1 MIDAGALAAWTGA
14 VLGTAAALIVGHSR
28 RVRMEAVARACHEL
42 RGPLSAVR
50 LGLELGS
57 AGGELTPARLRAI
70 DLELG
75 RASLA
80 LDDLAATRV
89 SATRLAATRL
99 AAARR
104 RPRVLGSCE
113 PVDLAQLLADSVE
126 AWRPRAIRAGAE
138 LSVAW
143 SGDARRVWG
152 DRIRLAQATGN
163 LIANAIEHGG
173 ATIQARG
180 TATDR
185 GARIEVLDDGPGLPA
200 PVAELAGRARGGR
213 GRRGRGLAIARSVAR
228 AHGGDLASAPSE
240 RGARLVLELLA
251 VPGAGQPPNRRLA
264 QLRETGE
271 GAPVWV
277 ARLRGSSSRRI

>member
-1 MIDAGALAAWTGA
+1 VSGPGALAAWIAA
-14 VLGTAAALIVGHSR
+14 VLGTAAAAIAGRSL

-50 LGLELGS
+50 LGLELGCV
-57 AGGELTPARLRAI
+57 GGELTPTRLRAI
-70 DLELG
+70 ELELG

-80 LDDLAATRV
+80 LDDLT
-89 SATRLAATRL
+89 ATRL

-104 RPRVLGSCE
+104 RPRVLGPCE
-113 PVDLAQLLADSVE
+113 SVDLAQLLADSVE

-143 SGDARRVWG
+143 SGDVTRVWV
-152 DRIRLAQATGN
+152 DRVRLAQATGN

-173 ATIQARG
+173 ARIQACG
-180 TATDR
+180 TVTDQ

-213 GRRGRGLAIARSVAR
+213 GRRGRGLAIARTVAQ
-228 AHGGDLASAPSE
+228 AHGGDLAAAPSD
-240 RGARLVLELLA
+240 RGARLVLEL
-251 VPGAGQPPNRRLA
+251 PGTPRAD
-264 QLRETGE
+264 
-271 GAPVWV
+271 
-277 ARLRGSSSRRI
+277 RGGSGSTMVDRDP

>member
-1 MIDAGALAAWTGA
+1 VIDAGVLAGCSGAL
-14 VLGTAAALIVGHSR
+14 LGTVAAAIAGHSL

-57 AGGELTPARLRAI
+57 ALGELTPARLRAI
-70 DLELG
+70 ELELG
-75 RASLA
+75 LASLA
-80 LDDLAATRV
+80 LDDLGAV
-89 SATRLAATRL
+89 RL

-104 RPRVLGSCE
+104 RPRVLCACE

-138 LSVAW
+138 LSVTW
-143 SGDARRVWG
+143 SGDAARVWG
-152 DRIRLAQATGN
+152 DRVRLAQATGN

-180 TATDR
+180 TATDL

-213 GRRGRGLAIARSVAR
+213 GRRGRGLAIARTVAQ
-228 AHGGDLASAPSE
+228 AHGGDLAAAPSD

-251 VPGAGQPPNRRLA
+251 TPRPERVPV
-264 QLRETGE
+264 
-271 GAPVWV
+271 PVL
-277 ARLRGSSSRRI
+277 RLRSSSSRRI

>member
-1 MIDAGALAAWTGA
+1 VIDAGALAGWTGA
-14 VLGTAAALIVGHSR
+14 ALGAGAAAIAGHSL

-57 AGGELTPARLRAI
+57 AGHELTPARLRAI
-70 DLELG
+70 ELELG

-80 LDDLAATRV
+80 LDDLAA
-89 SATRLAATRL
+89 ARLV
-99 AAARR
+99 AARR
-104 RPRVLGSCE
+104 RPRVLGTCE

-126 AWRPRAIRAGAE
+126 AWRPCAIRAGAE

-143 SGDARRVWG
+143 SGDAARVWG
-152 DRIRLAQATGN
+152 DRVRLAQATGN

-173 ATIQARG
+173 PTIQARG
-180 TATDR
+180 TATDQ
-185 GARIEVLDDGPGLPA
+185 GARIEVLDDGGGLPA

-213 GRRGRGLAIARSVAR
+213 GRRGRGLAIARTVAQ
-228 AHGGDLASAPSE
+228 AHGGDLAAAPSD

-251 VPGAGQPPNRRLA
+251 TPRAGRPPSRETLRSSVPGER
-264 QLRETGE
+264 
-271 GAPVWV
+271 APVS
-277 ARLRGSSSRRI
+277 APRLRSSSTRRI